1 MRCQN
6 SAFKLETL
14 WDKMVTRGPK
24 NTIFHNDKTSVITIQ
39 QFYSVGNDNTMYRYN
54 NHYNNHRSGCT
65 RTQVP
70 LYWVSL
76 LTKLYPSP
84 SSHSSCQHGHGLVR
98 RSLSNWLHCN
108 MERMHSF
115 SRERDS
121 GASKVRNWR
130 RMILINVQQIHL
142 SQCH

>member
-6 SAFKLETL
+6 SAFKLETH
-14 WDKMVTRGPK
+14 WDKMVTRGQK
-24 NTIFHNDKTSVITIQ
+24 NTIFHNDKTSMTTVQ
-39 QFYSVGNDNTMYRYN
+39 QFFSVGNDYTMYRYN
-54 NHYNNHRSGCT
+54 NHYNNHRSRCT

-98 RSLSNWLHCN
+98 RSQSHWLHCN